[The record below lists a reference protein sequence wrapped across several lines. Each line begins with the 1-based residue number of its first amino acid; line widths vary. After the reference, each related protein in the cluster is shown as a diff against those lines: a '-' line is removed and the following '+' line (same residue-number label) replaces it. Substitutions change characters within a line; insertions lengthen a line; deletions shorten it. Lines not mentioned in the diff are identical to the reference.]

1 MTPTMNKLICL
12 NILLASAAP
21 NRVGASPSYQPS
33 SPASKNPIIPIIDNG
48 NKQRSKPEKR
58 RPRWLSSFS
67 TKAFGI
73 VKDEKTTAIVANA
86 AKYFQYGIIA
96 YLAVEVFNTIR
107 DAMKELSLEEDF
119 PGISSSKS
127 VLSQAEVKKIIT
139 WLNQMPD
146 EQGTIPSVSS
156 SWMIPVA
163 LSLKLNSRLSTR
175 ELERILL
182 RLTKSQAMLL
192 QNCLLQPNGKINFD
206 SIGGLSPVKRCVDDW
221 ISFNSQESSAV
232 VKTPY
237 DTFVSEGRQG
247 LVLWGPPGCG
257 KSLLIQAIA
266 KKSRLPTLVVTPSL
280 MQSKYYGE
288 STNKVRTLFGLVS
301 ALGPCIVVL
310 DELDGLFKSRNNEEL
325 EASRDLK
332 TEWLQWWDGVASAQ
346 MERNKV
352 MVVAATNR
360 PWDCD
365 PAVWRRLP
373 QRFYVGVPNYDDR
386 LSLVQLWRN
395 IYHLPPIDSTVM
407 EHFAGLTEGYIP
419 SDLYQIF
426 QSACRKGPMARQD
439 ETLTID
445 DVSQALTEIPPTRF
459 MMEYIQQ
466 LQAFLSPPGQS
477 QANQAQGTTVSVGHN
492 GQYWQTPT
500 GNYYQ
505 LQVPVDSEAVDALH
519 EFLWSEREW
528 ESSDFDESDDDDDS
542 DEDEL

>member
-1 MTPTMNKLICL
+1 MTSTMSKLLCL
-12 NILLASAAP
+12 YILLASAASS
-21 NRVGASPSYQPS
+21 RVGAISNQPS
-33 SPASKNPIIPIIDNG
+33 SPARIPIIENG
-48 NKQRSKPEKR
+48 NKQRSKHEKR
-58 RPRWLSSFS
+58 RPRWLTSFS

-73 VKDEKTTAIVANA
+73 VKDEKNTAIVANV

-107 DAMKELSLEEDF
+107 DTLQELTLEEDF

-127 VLSQAEVKKIIT
+127 VLSRADVKKIIT
-139 WLNQMPD
+139 WLYQMPD
-146 EQGTIPSVSS
+146 ERGTIPSISS

-163 LSLKLNSRLSTR
+163 LSLKENSRLSTR

-192 QNCLLQPNGKINFD
+192 QNCLLQPNGKISFD

-237 DTFVSEGRQG
+237 DSFVNEGRQG

-257 KSLLIQAIA
+257 KSLMIQAIA
-266 KKSRLPTLVVTPSL
+266 KKSKLPTLVVTPSL

-310 DELDGLFKSRNNEEL
+310 DELDGLFKARNSEEL

-373 QRFYVGVPNYDDR
+373 QRFYVGVPNYYDR
-386 LSLVQLWRN
+386 LSLVQLWRT
-395 IYHLPPIDSTVM
+395 IHHLPPIDSTVM
-407 EHFAGLTEGYIP
+407 EHFAGMTEGYIP
-419 SDLYQIF
+419 SDLHQIF
-426 QSACRKGPMARQD
+426 QSACRKGPMVRQD

-477 QANQAQGTTVSVGHN
+477 QANQAQGTTVAAGHN

-505 LQVPVDSEAVDALH
+505 LQIPVDSEAVDALH
-519 EFLWSEREW
+519 EFLWCEREW
-528 ESSDFDESDDDDDS
+528 DSSQFDESDDDDDS
-542 DEDEL
+542 DGDEL